1 LPIVF
6 AVHAADVQ
14 DRDGALAVIKAA
26 MENSPSIKKIW
37 ADGGYSGKLIETVLS
52 TCGVDLEIVKRS
64 DDAFSGEQ
72 WLPEGA
78 PVPVATGFK
87 LIKQRWIVER
97 TFGWLGRQ
105 RRLSKDYEQSN
116 ASSLAW
122 MRIAMIWLL
131 ARRAGAVGSA
141 TA

>member
-1 LPIVF
+1 
-6 AVHAADVQ
+6 
-14 DRDGALAVIKAA
+14 
-26 MENSPSIKKIW
+26 MENSPTIKKIW
-37 ADGGYSGKLIETVLS
+37 ADGGYSGKLVETVLS
-52 TCGVDLEIVKRS
+52 THGVDLEIVKRS
-64 DDAFSGEQ
+64 DDAVSGEQ

-78 PVPVATGFK
+78 PAPVATGFK
-87 LIKQRWIVER
+87 LVKQRWIVER

-116 ASSLAW
+116 ASALAW

-131 ARRAGAVGSA
+131 ARRTGAAGSA